1 MSYILQGHKN
11 YFKHFLINLQGV
23 HTFFALDSSISSLC
37 CIHIFIEGGCEKSH
51 IIKKNNRAEPFTLPV
66 RCEERERKEHER
78 RKRMAN
84 MKTRH
89 ERSVPLYTYFS
100 DNSQIIMLKLLI
112 NSNTPCTDIN
122 KCLRTCVY
130 LHCIQTWLLR
140 NFHEFYFRIW
150 NQKLKIQINLNFYC
164 SW

>member
-1 MSYILQGHKN
+1 ML
-11 YFKHFLINLQGV
+11 
-23 HTFFALDSSISSLC
+23 HTH
-37 CIHIFIEGGCEKSH
+37 IHRRWLRKESH
-51 IIKKNNRAEPFTLPV
+51 HKKNNRAEPFTLPV

-78 RKRMAN
+78 RKRKAN

-122 KCLRTCVY
+122 KYLRTCVY

-150 NQKLKIQINLNFYC
+150 NQKLKMQIYLHFLLLINAVTLIFTKCMTYSANFSYRMFLKHLL
-164 SW
+164 SMS